1 MGLQSHISHS
11 INSKGLFNYVHIE
24 TVMKGKQQKRETNH
38 YLQRWIEMV
47 HKKESRHPL
56 CLKRKTLSLTLLACD
71 E

>member
-1 MGLQSHISHS
+1 
-11 INSKGLFNYVHIE
+11 
-24 TVMKGKQQKRETNH
+24 MKGKQQKRETNH